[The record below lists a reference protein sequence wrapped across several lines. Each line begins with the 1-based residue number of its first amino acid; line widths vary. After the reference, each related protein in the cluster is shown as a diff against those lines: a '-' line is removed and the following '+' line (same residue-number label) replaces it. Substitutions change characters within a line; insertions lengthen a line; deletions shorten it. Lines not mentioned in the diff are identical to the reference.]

1 MCKGA
6 KNVTSVRIVAI
17 DKISEMS
24 ELLKQRELNNVVVKF
39 VGDSGDGMQLTGT
52 LFSED
57 SAIYGN
63 DLATFPDY
71 PAEIRAPHNTIAGV
85 SGFQVHIGTSDVYT
99 PGDSVDVLVA
109 MNPASLKANMKWL
122 KAGSL
127 ILTDSETFTE
137 EALSK
142 AGCKTNLLIDGSLT
156 DYIVVA
162 EPLTTLNREALQTLG
177 IDNKAADK
185 SKNMYVLGMVM
196 RLFNRDLEKTNHT
209 LEKKFAKKPQVVK
222 ANETVLRAGAAH
234 AEKALPYSILV
245 KPAKL
250 EKGTYRNITGNIAT
264 AWGLLA
270 AAEKSGRPMYLG
282 SYPITPATDIL
293 IEISKQKSLG
303 AKVVQAEDEIAGIC
317 SAIGA
322 SYAGSMAVTTT
333 SGPGLSLKSE
343 AIGLAVMTELP
354 LVIVDVQRSGPST
367 GMPTKS
373 EQVDLMQAMFGRN
386 GDGPIIIVAASS
398 STNCFFYAYETA
410 RLSLEHMT
418 PAMLLTDGYL
428 GNGSQLFRI
437 PSMDSLPSITPPI
450 AKPNDPDFKPYR
462 RDAET
467 LVRKWAHPGTEG
479 LRHRVGGL
487 EKEDIGG
494 AVSTDPI
501 NHEKMV
507 MYREE
512 KVNRVANNIPL
523 QTITGDEE
531 GELLVV
537 GWGSTE
543 GALLTAINELKKEG
557 YKVSLCQFNYIM
569 PLPRNTADIFARFK
583 KILVCELNRGQFVNY
598 LRMTL
603 HQYRYLQYNKAQ
615 GQPFTVVELK
625 EKIKE
630 TLTK

>member
-1 MCKGA
+1 
-6 KNVTSVRIVAI
+6 
-17 DKISEMS
+17 MS
-24 ELLKQRELNNVVVKF
+24 DLLGQKELIKAVVKF

-52 LFSED
+52 LFSDD

-71 PAEIRAPHNTIAGV
+71 PAEIRAPHNTVAGV
-85 SGFQVHIGTSDVYT
+85 SGYQVHIGSKEVYT
-99 PGDSVDVLVA
+99 PGDTVDVLLA
-109 MNPASLKANMKWL
+109 MNPASLKANLKWL
-122 KAGSL
+122 KKGSL
-127 ILTDSETFTE
+127 IITDLDAYTD
-137 EALSK
+137 EAMSK
-142 AGCKTNLLIDGSLT
+142 AGYTSNPLTDGSLSAF
-156 DYIVVA
+156 DVVA
-162 EPLTTLNREALQTLG
+162 EKITTLNREALNSLNL
-177 IDNKAADK
+177 DPRSVDK
-185 SKNMYVLGMVM
+185 TKNMYVLGMVM
-196 RLFNRDLEKTNHT
+196 RLFNRDLEVTNHN
-209 LEKKFAKKPQVVK
+209 LEKKFAKKPQVAK
-222 ANETVLRAGAAH
+222 TNEVTLRAGYAH
-234 AEKALPYSILV
+234 AEKVLIYSILV

-250 EKGTYRNITGNIAT
+250 EKGKYRNITGNIAT

-270 AAEKSGRPMYLG
+270 ASEKSGRPLYLG

-293 IEISKQKSLG
+293 VEITNRKSLG

-322 SYAGSMAVTTT
+322 SYGGSMAVTTT

-373 EQVDLMQAMFGRN
+373 EQADLMQALYGRN

-398 STNCFFYAYETA
+398 PTNCFYYTYEAA

-418 PAMLLTDGYL
+418 PVMLLTDGYL

-437 PSMDSLPSITPPI
+437 PSMDSLRPIVPPL
-450 AKPNDPDFKPYR
+450 AQPNDPDFKPYR

-467 LVRKWAHPGTEG
+467 LVRKWALPGTEG

-507 MYREE
+507 AFREE
-512 KVNRVANNIPL
+512 KVNRVANYIPE
-523 QTITGDEE
+523 QTVMGDNE
-531 GELLVV
+531 GDTLVV

-543 GALLTAINELKKEG
+543 GALLTAVNELRAEG
-557 YKVSLCQFNYIM
+557 QNVSLCQFNYIM
-569 PLPRNTADIFARFK
+569 PLPRNTQDVFARFK
-583 KILVCELNRGQFVNY
+583 KILVCELNRGQFVGY
-598 LRMTL
+598 LRMQL
-603 HQYRYLQYNKAQ
+603 PDFRYQQFNKAQ
-615 GQPFTVVELK
+615 GQPFTIAELK
-625 EKIKE
+625 AKITE
-630 TLTK
+630 VVNQ